1 MINAVRVRLANTHAD
16 RFERLCHETRV
27 LGILEFSPKRF
38 WVESLGVGP
47 VGRFVT
53 ESTAGGDDFHHW
65 HPVHFKFVNKEPDL
79 LVPNRFPGVRV
90 EVLGPPSTL
99 LILVL
104 TEQADPNGTIGVMAV
119 RSLAALR
126 WNVIAETP
134 ASSLAI

>member
-1 MINAVRVRLANTHAD
+1 MLGKGR
-16 RFERLCHETRV
+16 TR
-27 LGILEFSPKRF
+27 I
-38 WVESLGVGP
+38 ESLVVGP

-53 ESTAGGDDFHHW
+53 EESTRGNNFHHW
-65 HPVHFKFVNKEPDL
+65 HPVRPLIQIIYPQPDL
-79 LVPNRFPGVRV
+79 LVPNRFTGVRV

-104 TEQADPNGTIGVMAV
+104 TFQPDPNGTIGVMAV

-126 WNVIAETP
+126 WNVIAETE